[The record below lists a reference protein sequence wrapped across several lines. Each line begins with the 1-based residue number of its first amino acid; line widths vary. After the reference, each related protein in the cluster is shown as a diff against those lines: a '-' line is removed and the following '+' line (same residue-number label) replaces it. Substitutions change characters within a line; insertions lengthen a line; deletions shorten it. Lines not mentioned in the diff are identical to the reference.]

1 MHSLL
6 ERIKAGTLWDFHGGI
21 HPADNKLQSSQSPV
35 VDAGLPPR
43 LIIPL
48 RQHAGP
54 AGDLLVQV
62 GDKVKK
68 GQPLTRYAKGRV
80 VPVHAS
86 TSGTI
91 TEIGNHTV
99 AHPSG
104 LGDLCVILTPDGE
117 DEWGE
122 RNGKADYWNLER
134 GELLERIQQAGVA
147 GLGGAVFPTHSKLDG
162 RGQLTEILIVNG
174 LECEPYITTDDRLM
188 QQYADE
194 IMDGIRVLKHLLKP
208 KLTLIGVEDNKPEAI
223 EQLTRHATD
232 EDVLV
237 KTVPTKYP
245 SGGAKQTIEL
255 LTGRQVPKGGRAVDI
270 GIMVLNVATVFAIK
284 RAIIDGEPLIERIV
298 TLTGD
303 SFKKPG
309 NAWVRLGTPVRWLLQ
324 RFELQPEAEQRV
336 IMGGPMMGFTLPH
349 AMVPVVKATNCL
361 LAPTQAELPAPGP
374 EQPCIRCSACADAC
388 PATLL
393 PQELYWYS
401 RAKEYDKAE
410 KLNLMDCIECG
421 ACAWV
426 CPSEIPLV
434 QYYKIAKDDIR
445 EARAEAEKAERAKQ
459 RFEAKQ
465 ARFEREKAAREA
477 RHAEAAAQRRQTMTA
492 AGGEDP
498 VAAAL
503 ARIKAKQ
510 DAPITAIAA
519 TAEGLPDNSAVIAAR
534 EARKRE
540 AEARRAA
547 KQAESANS
555 DTAAAAPQSA
565 EAIDPASDPKKA
577 AIAAALA
584 RAKAK
589 KAAQA
594 GDSAEPVAAETAAA
608 PAVVDADQQKAEVD
622 PKKAAIAAAIA
633 RAKAKKAEASGEPV
647 SAANGTAAEVNTQN
661 DAPVDPKKAAI
672 AAAIARAKAKKLAQQ
687 SDSAEGDLTA
697 NADTS
702 ETAATQSDAPSA
714 ASEAIDP
721 KKAAIA
727 AAIARA
733 KAKKLAQQGESAG
746 AEDAQSEPAASAQTC
761 DVALAKSE
769 VTTSHS
775 DTAASEAVDP
785 KKAAIAAAIARAKA
799 KKLAQQGESAGAEGA
814 QSEPAARVETRDV
827 AVAKSEV
834 TTSQSDTAASEAV
847 DPKKAAI
854 AAAIARAKAKK
865 LAQQSAN
872 TSAEVENAD
881 AEVESAAT
889 QVDRAGTE
897 GERAPAEPMQSD
909 AASSEQPLAV
919 TAAPEASAP
928 AADAPVDPKKAAIAA
943 AVARAKAKKL
953 AAEAARAAETAAE
966 DAPSADRTIT
976 R

>member
-1 MHSLL
+1 MQSLL

-21 HPADNKLQSSQSPV
+21 HPPENKDQSSLTPV
-35 VDAGLPPR
+35 VDAGLPPQ
-43 LIIPL
+43 LIIPV

-54 AGDLLVQV
+54 AGDLLVRV

-68 GQPLTRYAKGRV
+68 GQPLTRHDKGRF

-91 TEIGNHTV
+91 TAIGHHTV

-104 LGDLCVILTPDGE
+104 LDDLCITLTPDGE
-117 DEWGE
+117 DAWGE
-122 RNGKADYWNLER
+122 RQGRSDYWNLER
-134 GELLERIQQAGVA
+134 GELLERIQQAGIA

-188 QQYADE
+188 QEYADE

-208 KLTLIGVEDNKPEAI
+208 KLTLIGVEDNKPAAI
-223 EQLTRHATD
+223 GELTRHATD

-255 LTGRQVPKGGRAVDI
+255 LTGRQVPKGGRAVDM

-284 RAIIDGEPLIERIV
+284 RAIIDGEPLISRIV

-303 SFKKPG
+303 AFKKPG
-309 NAWVRLGTPVRWLLQ
+309 NAWVLLGTPVRWLLQ
-324 RFELQPEAEQRV
+324 RFELQPEADQRV

-361 LAPTQAELPAPGP
+361 LSPTRAELPPPGP
-374 EQPCIRCSACADAC
+374 EQACIRCSACADAC
-388 PATLL
+388 PANLL

-410 KLNLMDCIECG
+410 GLNLFDCIECG

-477 RHAEAAAQRRQTMTA
+477 RHAEAAAQRRQAMTA

-510 DAPITAIAA
+510 DAAPVGASELA
-519 TAEGLPDNSAVIAAR
+519 PDNSAMIAAR
-534 EARKRE
+534 EARKQE
-540 AEARRAA
+540 AIARRAA
-547 KQAESANS
+547 K
-555 DTAAAAPQSA
+555 AAAGEPGSVQADAPAADGQDA
-565 EAIDPASDPKKA
+565 KKA

-589 KAAQA
+589 KAAQEPGEA
-594 GDSAEPVAAETAAA
+594 AAVDSPAAA
-608 PAVVDADQQKAEVD
+608 PQPDSAADAD

-633 RAKAKKAEASGEPV
+633 RAKAKKAAQAQGDAAVTEGEEAAV
-647 SAANGTAAEVNTQN
+647 AAPAAAPQPDSVT
-661 DAPVDPKKAAI
+661 DADPKKAAI
-672 AAAIARAKAKKLAQQ
+672 AAAIARAKAKKAAQ
-687 SDSAEGDLTA
+687 A
-697 NADTS
+697 
-702 ETAATQSDAPSA
+702 
-714 ASEAIDP
+714 
-721 KKAAIA
+721 
-727 AAIARA
+727 
-733 KAKKLAQQGESAG
+733 QGEEAVAKP
-746 AEDAQSEPAASAQTC
+746 AEAQDEEAT
-761 DVALAKSE
+761 AKLE
-769 VTTSHS
+769 VTT
-775 DTAASEAVDP
+775 
-785 KKAAIAAAIARAKA
+785 
-799 KKLAQQGESAGAEGA
+799 
-814 QSEPAARVETRDV
+814 V
-827 AVAKSEV
+827 A
-834 TTSQSDTAASEAV
+834 
-847 DPKKAAI
+847 
-854 AAAIARAKAKK
+854 
-865 LAQQSAN
+865 
-872 TSAEVENAD
+872 
-881 AEVESAAT
+881 
-889 QVDRAGTE
+889 
-897 GERAPAEPMQSD
+897 
-909 AASSEQPLAV
+909 
-919 TAAPEASAP
+919 AP
-928 AADAPVDPKKAAIAA
+928 AADASQPAADADPKKAAIAA
-943 AVARAKAKKL
+943 AVARAKARKL
-953 AAEAARAAETAAE
+953 AAEAAAQAS
-966 DAPSADRTIT
+966 PSPSTDKSH
-976 R
+976 

>member
-255 LTGRQVPKGGRAVDI
+255 LTGRQVPKGGRAVNI

-303 SFKKPG
+303 SFKQPG

-547 KQAESANS
+547 KLAESANS
-555 DTAAAAPQSA
+555 ETAAAPQST
-565 EAIDPASDPKKA
+565 EAVDTASDPKKA

-594 GDSAEPVAAETAAA
+594 GDSAEPVTAETVAA
-608 PAVVDADQQKAEVD
+608 PAVDADQQKAEVD

-647 SAANGTAAEVNTQN
+647 SAANSATTDADTQS
-661 DAPVDPKKAAI
+661 DAPSAASEAVDPKKAAI
-672 AAAIARAKAKKLAQQ
+672 AAAIARAKAKKAAQQ
-687 SDSAEGDLTA
+687 GDSAEGDLTA
-697 NADTS
+697 NAGAS
-702 ETAATQSDAPSA
+702 ETAATQSDAPS
-714 ASEAIDP
+714 
-721 KKAAIA
+721 
-727 AAIARA
+727 
-733 KAKKLAQQGESAG
+733 
-746 AEDAQSEPAASAQTC
+746 
-761 DVALAKSE
+761 
-769 VTTSHS
+769 
-775 DTAASEAVDP
+775 AASEAVDP

-814 QSEPAARVETRDV
+814 QSEPTASAQTRDV

-865 LAQQSAN
+865 LAQQSAS
-872 TSAEVENAD
+872 TSAEVE
-881 AEVESAAT
+881 S
-889 QVDRAGTE
+889 AGTE
-897 GERAPAEPMQSD
+897 SERAPAEPMQSD

-919 TAAPEASAP
+919 TAVPEANAP

-953 AAEAARAAETAAE
+953 AAEAARAAGTAAE
-966 DAPSADRTIT
+966 DAPSADRTTT

>member
-1 MHSLL
+1 MQSLL
-6 ERIKAGTLWDFHGGI
+6 ERIKAGNIWDFHGGI

-35 VDAGLPPR
+35 EQAGLPPR
-43 LIIPL
+43 LIIPV
-48 RQHAGP
+48 RQHAGA

-68 GQPLTRYAKGRV
+68 GQPLTRYARGRV

-91 TEIGNHTV
+91 TEIANHTV

-104 LGDLCVILTPDGE
+104 LDDLCVILTPDGE

-122 RNGKADYWNLER
+122 RNGKPDYWNLER
-134 GELLERIQQAGVA
+134 GELLERIQQAGIA

-223 EQLTRHATD
+223 TELTRHATD

-324 RFELQPEAEQRV
+324 RFELQPEADQRV

-374 EQPCIRCSACADAC
+374 EQACIRCSACADAC
-388 PATLL
+388 PASLL

-401 RAKEYDKAE
+401 KAKEYDKAE

-477 RHAEAAAQRRQTMTA
+477 RHAEAAAQRRQAMTA

-519 TAEGLPDNSAVIAAR
+519 TAEGVPDNSAVIAAR

-547 KQAESANS
+547 KLAESANS
-555 DTAAAAPQSA
+555 ETAAAPQSA
-565 EAIDPASDPKKA
+565 EAVDPSSDPKKA

-594 GDSAEPVAAETAAA
+594 GDAPATDSAAESQPSAEA
-608 PAVVDADQQKAEVD
+608 D

-647 SAANGTAAEVNTQN
+647 S
-661 DAPVDPKKAAI
+661 
-672 AAAIARAKAKKLAQQ
+672 
-687 SDSAEGDLTA
+687 TA
-697 NADTS
+697 NS
-702 ETAATQSDAPSA
+702 ATTDAGTQGDAPS
-714 ASEAIDP
+714 
-721 KKAAIA
+721 
-727 AAIARA
+727 
-733 KAKKLAQQGESAG
+733 
-746 AEDAQSEPAASAQTC
+746 
-761 DVALAKSE
+761 
-769 VTTSHS
+769 
-775 DTAASEAVDP
+775 AASEAVDP

-799 KKLAQQGESAGAEGA
+799 KKAAQQGDSAEGDVTA
-814 QSEPAARVETRDV
+814 TEGTSETAAT
-827 AVAKSEV
+827 
-834 TTSQSDTAASEAV
+834 QSDAPSAASEAV

-865 LAQQSAN
+865 AAQQGD
-872 TSAEVENAD
+872 SAEGSLTATEGTS
-881 AEVESAAT
+881 ETAAT
-889 QVDRAGTE
+889 QSDAPSAASEVVDPKKAAIAAAIARAKAKKAAQQAAEQGEPMPAAE
-897 GERAPAEPMQSD
+897 GVNGEQALAEPV
-909 AASSEQPLAV
+909 SEAV
-919 TAAPEASAP
+919 AEPAVAEAS
-928 AADAPVDPKKAAIAA
+928 VDPKKAAIAA

-953 AAEAARAAETAAE
+953 AAEAARASGATPDEGSSSDAE
-966 DAPSADRTIT
+966 PR
-976 R
+976 

>member
-547 KQAESANS
+547 KLAESANS
-555 DTAAAAPQSA
+555 ETAAAPQST
-565 EAIDPASDPKKA
+565 EAVDPASDPKKA

-594 GDSAEPVAAETAAA
+594 GDSAEPVTAEAVAA
-608 PAVVDADQQKAEVD
+608 PAVDADQQKAEVD

-633 RAKAKKAEASGEPV
+633 RAKAKKAEANGEPV
-647 SAANGTAAEVNTQN
+647 SAANSATTDADTQS

-687 SDSAEGDLTA
+687 GDSAEGDLTA
-697 NADTS
+697 TAGTS
-702 ETAATQSDAPSA
+702 ESAATQSDAPSA
-714 ASEAIDP
+714 ASEAVDP

-746 AEDAQSEPAASAQTC
+746 AEDAQSEPAASAQTR
-761 DVALAKSE
+761 DVAVAKSE

-834 TTSQSDTAASEAV
+834 TTSHSDTAASEAV

-865 LAQQSAN
+865 LALQSAS
-872 TSAEVENAD
+872 TS

-889 QVDRAGTE
+889 QVDRAGAE
-897 GERAPAEPMQSD
+897 GERAPAEPMQTD

-919 TAAPEASAP
+919 TAVPEANAP

-966 DAPSADRTIT
+966 DAPSADRTTT

>member
-1 MHSLL
+1 MQSLL
-6 ERIKAGTLWDFHGGI
+6 ERIKAGNIWDFHGGI

-35 VDAGLPPR
+35 EQAGLPPR
-43 LIIPL
+43 LIIPV
-48 RQHAGP
+48 RQHAGA

-68 GQPLTRYAKGRV
+68 GQPLTRYARGRV

-91 TEIGNHTV
+91 TEIANHTV

-104 LGDLCVILTPDGE
+104 LDDLCVILTPDGE

-122 RNGKADYWNLER
+122 RNGKPDYWNLER
-134 GELLERIQQAGVA
+134 GELLERIQQAGIA

-223 EQLTRHATD
+223 TELTRHATD

-324 RFELQPEAEQRV
+324 RFELQPEADQRV

-374 EQPCIRCSACADAC
+374 EQACIRCSACADAC
-388 PATLL
+388 PASLL

-401 RAKEYDKAE
+401 KAKEYDKAE

-477 RHAEAAAQRRQTMTA
+477 RHAEAAAQRRQAMTA

-519 TAEGLPDNSAVIAAR
+519 TAEGVPDNSAVIAAR

-547 KQAESANS
+547 KLAESANS
-555 DTAAAAPQSA
+555 ETAVAPQSA
-565 EAIDPASDPKKA
+565 EAVDPSSDPKKA

-594 GDSAEPVAAETAAA
+594 GDAPATDSAAESQPAA
-608 PAVVDADQQKAEVD
+608 DADPKKAESD

-647 SAANGTAAEVNTQN
+647 STANS
-661 DAPVDPKKAAI
+661 
-672 AAAIARAKAKKLAQQ
+672 AAA
-687 SDSAEGDLTA
+687 
-697 NADTS
+697 DTG
-702 ETAATQSDAPSA
+702 TQGDAPS
-714 ASEAIDP
+714 
-721 KKAAIA
+721 
-727 AAIARA
+727 
-733 KAKKLAQQGESAG
+733 
-746 AEDAQSEPAASAQTC
+746 
-761 DVALAKSE
+761 
-769 VTTSHS
+769 
-775 DTAASEAVDP
+775 AASEAVDP

-799 KKLAQQGESAGAEGA
+799 KKAAQQGDSADGVLTATAGTSETAATQSDAPSAANEAVDPKKAAIAAAIARAKAKKAAQQGDSAEGDLTA
-814 QSEPAARVETRDV
+814 TAGTHETAAT
-827 AVAKSEV
+827 
-834 TTSQSDTAASEAV
+834 QSDTLSAASEAV

-865 LAQQSAN
+865 AAQQA
-872 TSAEVENAD
+872 AEGA
-881 AEVESAAT
+881 
-889 QVDRAGTE
+889 R
-897 GERAPAEPMQSD
+897 GEQALAEPV
-909 AASSEQPLAV
+909 SEAV
-919 TAAPEASAP
+919 AEPAVAEAS
-928 AADAPVDPKKAAIAA
+928 VDPKKAAIAA

-953 AAEAARAAETAAE
+953 AAEAARASGATPDEGSSSDAE
-966 DAPSADRTIT
+966 PR
-976 R
+976 

>member
-188 QQYADE
+188 QQYSGE

-510 DAPITAIAA
+510 DAPITAITA

-547 KQAESANS
+547 KLAESANS
-555 DTAAAAPQSA
+555 DTAAAAPRSA
-565 EAIDPASDPKKA
+565 EAVDPASDPKKA

-584 RAKAK
+584 RAKTK

-608 PAVVDADQQKAEVD
+608 PAVDADQQKAEVD

-647 SAANGTAAEVNTQN
+647 SAANSAVADADSQG
-661 DAPVDPKKAAI
+661 DAPSAASEAVDPKKAAI
-672 AAAIARAKAKKLAQQ
+672 AAAIARAKAKKAAQQ
-687 SDSAEGDLTA
+687 GDSAEGDLTA
-697 NADTS
+697 NAGAS
-702 ETAATQSDAPSA
+702 ESAATQSDAPSA
-714 ASEAIDP
+714 ASEAVDP

-746 AEDAQSEPAASAQTC
+746 AEDAQSEPAASAQT
-761 DVALAKSE
+761 
-769 VTTSHS
+769 
-775 DTAASEAVDP
+775 
-785 KKAAIAAAIARAKA
+785 
-799 KKLAQQGESAGAEGA
+799 
-814 QSEPAARVETRDV
+814 RDMT
-827 AVAKSEV
+827 VAKSEV
-834 TTSQSDTAASEAV
+834 TTSQSDTAASEAI

-865 LAQQSAN
+865 LAQQSAS
-872 TSAEVENAD
+872 TSAEVENAG
-881 AEVESAAT
+881 AGVESAGT
-889 QVDRAGTE
+889 QLESAGTE
-897 GERAPAEPMQSD
+897 GERAPAEPMQHD

-919 TAAPEASAP
+919 TATPEASAP

-966 DAPSADRTIT
+966 DAPSADRTTT

>member
-68 GQPLTRYAKGRV
+68 GQPLTRYAKGRI

-303 SFKKPG
+303 SFKQPG

-510 DAPITAIAA
+510 DAPITTIAA

-547 KQAESANS
+547 KLAESANS
-555 DTAAAAPQSA
+555 DTTAAAQPA
-565 EAIDPASDPKKA
+565 EAVDPASDPKKA

-594 GDSAEPVAAETAAA
+594 GDSAEPVTAEAVAA
-608 PAVVDADQQKAEVD
+608 PAVDADQQKAEVD

-647 SAANGTAAEVNTQN
+647 SAANSATT
-661 DAPVDPKKAAI
+661 DAD
-672 AAAIARAKAKKLAQQ
+672 
-687 SDSAEGDLTA
+687 
-697 NADTS
+697 
-702 ETAATQSDAPSA
+702 TQSDAPA
-714 ASEAIDP
+714 DP

-733 KAKKLAQQGESAG
+733 KAKKLAQQGDSAEG
-746 AEDAQSEPAASAQTC
+746 NLTATAGTSETAATQNDAPS
-761 DVALAKSE
+761 
-769 VTTSHS
+769 
-775 DTAASEAVDP
+775 AASEAVDP

-814 QSEPAARVETRDV
+814 QSEPTASAQTRDV
-827 AVAKSEV
+827 ALAKGEV

-865 LAQQSAN
+865 LAQQSAS
-872 TSAEVENAD
+872 TSAEVESASTQ
-881 AEVESAAT
+881 VES
-889 QVDRAGTE
+889 AGTE
-897 GERAPAEPMQSD
+897 GERAPAEPMQTD

-953 AAEAARAAETAAE
+953 AAEAARAAESAAE
-966 DAPSADRTIT
+966 DAPSADRTTT

>member
-284 RAIIDGEPLIERIV
+284 RAIIDGEPLIERSV

-374 EQPCIRCSACADAC
+374 EQACIRCSACADAC

-547 KQAESANS
+547 KLAESANS
-555 DTAAAAPQSA
+555 DTAAAAPQST
-565 EAIDPASDPKKA
+565 EAVDPASDPKKA

-594 GDSAEPVAAETAAA
+594 GDSAEPVAAEAVVA
-608 PAVVDADQQKAEVD
+608 PAVDADQQKAEVD

-633 RAKAKKAEASGEPV
+633 RAKAKKAEANGEPV
-647 SAANGTAAEVNTQN
+647 SVANSAATEPDIQS
-661 DAPVDPKKAAI
+661 DAPADPKKAAI
-672 AAAIARAKAKKLAQQ
+672 AAAIARAKAKKLALQG
-687 SDSAEGDLTA
+687 DSAEGDLTA
-697 NADTS
+697 NAGTS
-702 ETAATQSDAPSA
+702 ESAATQSDAPS
-714 ASEAIDP
+714 
-721 KKAAIA
+721 
-727 AAIARA
+727 
-733 KAKKLAQQGESAG
+733 
-746 AEDAQSEPAASAQTC
+746 
-761 DVALAKSE
+761 
-769 VTTSHS
+769 
-775 DTAASEAVDP
+775 
-785 KKAAIAAAIARAKA
+785 
-799 KKLAQQGESAGAEGA
+799 
-814 QSEPAARVETRDV
+814 
-827 AVAKSEV
+827 
-834 TTSQSDTAASEAV
+834 AASEAV

-897 GERAPAEPMQSD
+897 GERAPAEPMQRD

-919 TAAPEASAP
+919 TVAPEASAP

-966 DAPSADRTIT
+966 DAPSADRTTT

>member
-68 GQPLTRYAKGRV
+68 GQPLTRYTKGRV

-223 EQLTRHATD
+223 GQLTRHATD

-547 KQAESANS
+547 KLAESANS

-565 EAIDPASDPKKA
+565 EAVDPASDPKKA

-594 GDSAEPVAAETAAA
+594 GDSAEPVTAEAVAA
-608 PAVVDADQQKAEVD
+608 PAVVNADQQKAEVD

-633 RAKAKKAEASGEPV
+633 RAKAKKAEANGEPV

-672 AAAIARAKAKKLAQQ
+672 AAAIARAKAKKAAQQ
-687 SDSAEGDLTA
+687 GNSAEGDLTA
-697 NADTS
+697 SAGTS

-714 ASEAIDP
+714 ASE
-721 KKAAIA
+721 
-727 AAIARA
+727 
-733 KAKKLAQQGESAG
+733 
-746 AEDAQSEPAASAQTC
+746 
-761 DVALAKSE
+761 V
-769 VTTSHS
+769 
-775 DTAASEAVDP
+775 VDP

-799 KKLAQQGESAGAEGA
+799 KKLAQQGASTSAEVENAGAEGA
-814 QSEPAARVETRDV
+814 QSEPAASAQTRDMT
-827 AVAKSEV
+827 VAKSEV

-865 LAQQSAN
+865 LAQQSAS
-872 TSAEVENAD
+872 TSAEVENAG
-881 AEVESAAT
+881 AGVESAGT

-897 GERAPAEPMQSD
+897 GERAPAEPMQTD

-919 TAAPEASAP
+919 TAVPEANAP

-966 DAPSADRTIT
+966 DAPSADRTTT

>member
-1 MHSLL
+1 MQSLL
-6 ERIKAGTLWDFHGGI
+6 ERIKAGNIWDFHGGI

-35 VDAGLPPR
+35 EQAGLPPR
-43 LIIPL
+43 LIIPV
-48 RQHAGP
+48 RQHAGA

-68 GQPLTRYAKGRV
+68 GQPLTRYARGRV

-91 TEIGNHTV
+91 TEIANHTV

-104 LGDLCVILTPDGE
+104 LDDLCVILTPDGE

-122 RNGKADYWNLER
+122 LDGKPDYWNLER
-134 GELLERIQQAGVA
+134 GELLERIQQAGIA

-223 EQLTRHATD
+223 TELTRHATD

-324 RFELQPEAEQRV
+324 RFELQPEADQRV

-374 EQPCIRCSACADAC
+374 EQACIRCSACADAC
-388 PATLL
+388 PASLL

-401 RAKEYDKAE
+401 KAKEYDKAE

-477 RHAEAAAQRRQTMTA
+477 RHAEAAAQRRQAMTA

-519 TAEGLPDNSAVIAAR
+519 TGEGVPDNSAVIAAR

-547 KQAESANS
+547 KLAESANS
-555 DTAAAAPQSA
+555 ETAAAPQSA
-565 EAIDPASDPKKA
+565 EAVDPASDPKKA

-594 GDSAEPVAAETAAA
+594 GDAPATDSAAESQPAA
-608 PAVVDADQQKAEVD
+608 DAD

-633 RAKAKKAEASGEPV
+633 RAKAKKAEANGEPV
-647 SAANGTAAEVNTQN
+647 SADHSAVVDAGTQGDTPTDPKKAAIAAAIARAKAKKAAQQGDSAEGDLTATEGTSDTAATQSDVPSAASEV
-661 DAPVDPKKAAI
+661 VDPKKAAI
-672 AAAIARAKAKKLAQQ
+672 AAAIARAKAKKAAQQ
-687 SDSAEGDLTA
+687 AAEQGEPMQATEGSQGAPMQAAEG
-697 NADTS
+697 S
-702 ETAATQSDAPSA
+702 H
-714 ASEAIDP
+714 
-721 KKAAIA
+721 
-727 AAIARA
+727 
-733 KAKKLAQQGESAG
+733 GE
-746 AEDAQSEPAASAQTC
+746 Q
-761 DVALAKSE
+761 ALAE
-769 VTTSHS
+769 PV
-775 DTAASEAVDP
+775 SEAV
-785 KKAAIAAAIARAKA
+785 A
-799 KKLAQQGESAGAEGA
+799 
-814 QSEPAARVETRDV
+814 
-827 AVAKSEV
+827 
-834 TTSQSDTAASEAV
+834 
-847 DPKKAAI
+847 
-854 AAAIARAKAKK
+854 
-865 LAQQSAN
+865 
-872 TSAEVENAD
+872 
-881 AEVESAAT
+881 
-889 QVDRAGTE
+889 
-897 GERAPAEPMQSD
+897 
-909 AASSEQPLAV
+909 
-919 TAAPEASAP
+919 EAS
-928 AADAPVDPKKAAIAA
+928 VDPKKAAIAA

-953 AAEAARAAETAAE
+953 AAEAARASGATPDEGSSSDAE
-966 DAPSADRTIT
+966 PR
-976 R
+976 

>member
-48 RQHAGP
+48 RQHAGA

-68 GQPLTRYAKGRV
+68 GQPLTRYAKGRI

-510 DAPITAIAA
+510 DAPITAITA

-547 KQAESANS
+547 KLAEGANS
-555 DTAAAAPQSA
+555 DTAAAAAQPA
-565 EAIDPASDPKKA
+565 EAVDPANDPKKA

-594 GDSAEPVAAETAAA
+594 GDSAEPAAAEAVAA
-608 PAVVDADQQKAEVD
+608 PAVDADQQKAEVD

-633 RAKAKKAEASGEPV
+633 RAKAKKLAQQGDSAEGYLTANNGTSE
-647 SAANGTAAEVNTQN
+647 SAATQS
-661 DAPVDPKKAAI
+661 DAPSAASEAVDPKKAAI

-687 SDSAEGDLTA
+687 GDSAEGDLTA
-697 NADTS
+697 TAGTS

-714 ASEAIDP
+714 ASEAVDP

-746 AEDAQSEPAASAQTC
+746 VDDAKSEPAASAQTR

-769 VTTSHS
+769 VTTRHS

-799 KKLAQQGESAGAEGA
+799 KKLAQQGASTSAE
-814 QSEPAARVETRDV
+814 V
-827 AVAKSEV
+827 AS
-834 TTSQSDTAASEAV
+834 
-847 DPKKAAI
+847 
-854 AAAIARAKAKK
+854 
-865 LAQQSAN
+865 
-872 TSAEVENAD
+872 TSAEVE
-881 AEVESAAT
+881 SAGT
-889 QVDRAGTE
+889 QVDRAGAE
-897 GERAPAEPMQSD
+897 GERVSAEPMQTD
-909 AASSEQPLAV
+909 AASREQPLAV
-919 TAAPEASAP
+919 AEAPEASAP

-953 AAEAARAAETAAE
+953 AAEAARAAESAAE
-966 DAPSADRTIT
+966 DAPSADRTTT

>member
-1 MHSLL
+1 MQSLL
-6 ERIKAGTLWDFHGGI
+6 ERIKAGNIWDFHGGI

-35 VDAGLPPR
+35 EQAGLPPR
-43 LIIPL
+43 LIIPV
-48 RQHAGP
+48 RQHAGA

-68 GQPLTRYAKGRV
+68 GQPLTRYARGRV

-91 TEIGNHTV
+91 TEIANHTV

-104 LGDLCVILTPDGE
+104 LDDLCIILTPDGE

-122 RNGKADYWNLER
+122 LDGKPDYWNLER
-134 GELLERIQQAGVA
+134 GELLERIQQAGIA

-223 EQLTRHATD
+223 TELTRHATD

-324 RFELQPEAEQRV
+324 RFELQPEADQRV

-374 EQPCIRCSACADAC
+374 EQACIRCSACADAC
-388 PATLL
+388 PASLL

-401 RAKEYDKAE
+401 KAKEYDKAE

-477 RHAEAAAQRRQTMTA
+477 RHAEAAAQRRQAMTA

-519 TAEGLPDNSAVIAAR
+519 TAEGVPDNSAVIAAR

-547 KQAESANS
+547 KLAESANS
-555 DTAAAAPQSA
+555 ETAAAPQSA
-565 EAIDPASDPKKA
+565 EAVDPSSDLKKA

-594 GDSAEPVAAETAAA
+594 GDAPATDSAAESQPSAEA
-608 PAVVDADQQKAEVD
+608 D

-647 SAANGTAAEVNTQN
+647 S
-661 DAPVDPKKAAI
+661 
-672 AAAIARAKAKKLAQQ
+672 
-687 SDSAEGDLTA
+687 TA
-697 NADTS
+697 NS
-702 ETAATQSDAPSA
+702 ATTDAGTQGDAPS
-714 ASEAIDP
+714 
-721 KKAAIA
+721 
-727 AAIARA
+727 
-733 KAKKLAQQGESAG
+733 
-746 AEDAQSEPAASAQTC
+746 
-761 DVALAKSE
+761 
-769 VTTSHS
+769 
-775 DTAASEAVDP
+775 AASEAVDP

-799 KKLAQQGESAGAEGA
+799 KKAAQQGDSAEGSLTA
-814 QSEPAARVETRDV
+814 TAGTSETAAT
-827 AVAKSEV
+827 
-834 TTSQSDTAASEAV
+834 QSDAPSAASEAVDPKKAAIATAIARAKAKKTAQQGDSAEGSLTATAGTSETAATQSDAPSAASEAV

-865 LAQQSAN
+865 AAQQA
-872 TSAEVENAD
+872 AEQGEPMPA
-881 AEVESAAT
+881 AEGVN
-889 QVDRAGTE
+889 
-897 GERAPAEPMQSD
+897 GEQALAEPV
-909 AASSEQPLAV
+909 SEAV
-919 TAAPEASAP
+919 AEPAVAEAS
-928 AADAPVDPKKAAIAA
+928 VDPKKAAIAA

-953 AAEAARAAETAAE
+953 AADAARASGATPDEGSSSDAE
-966 DAPSADRTIT
+966 PR
-976 R
+976 

>member
-1 MHSLL
+1 MQSLL

-21 HPADNKLQSSQSPV
+21 HPPENKEQSSLTPV
-35 VDAGLPPR
+35 VDAGLPPQ
-43 LIIPL
+43 LIIPV

-54 AGDLLVQV
+54 AGDLLVRV
-62 GDKVKK
+62 GDRVKK
-68 GQPLTRYAKGRV
+68 GQPLTRHDKGRI

-91 TEIGNHTV
+91 TAIGHHTV

-104 LGDLCVILTPDGE
+104 LDDLCITLTPDGE
-117 DEWGE
+117 DAWGE
-122 RNGKADYWNLER
+122 HKGQADYWNLER
-134 GELLERIQQAGVA
+134 GELLERIQQAGIA

-188 QQYADE
+188 QECADE

-208 KLTLIGVEDNKPEAI
+208 KLTLIGVEDNKPAAI
-223 EQLTRHATD
+223 GELTRHATD

-255 LTGRQVPKGGRAVDI
+255 LTGRQVPKGGRAVDM

-284 RAIIDGEPLIERIV
+284 RAIIDGEPLISRIV

-303 SFKKPG
+303 AFKKPG
-309 NAWVRLGTPVRWLLQ
+309 NAWVLLGTPVRWLLQ
-324 RFELQPEAEQRV
+324 RFELQPEADQRV

-361 LAPTQAELPAPGP
+361 LSPTRAELPPPGP
-374 EQPCIRCSACADAC
+374 EQACIRCSACADAC
-388 PATLL
+388 PANLL

-410 KLNLMDCIECG
+410 GLNLFDCIECG

-477 RHAEAAAQRRQTMTA
+477 RHAEAAAQRRQAMTA

-503 ARIKAKQ
+503 ARLKAKQ
-510 DAPITAIAA
+510 EAPVTAVAA
-519 TAEGLPDNSAVIAAR
+519 TAEGVPDNSAVIAAR

-547 KQAESANS
+547 KAL
-555 DTAAAAPQSA
+555 DTTAAMPSEAAA
-565 EAIDPASDPKKA
+565 TETDPKKA

-589 KAAQA
+589 KAAQS
-594 GDSAEPVAAETAAA
+594 GDAEAAQATPADATASTSAAA
-608 PAVVDADQQKAEVD
+608 QSD

-633 RAKAKKAEASGEPV
+633 RAKAKKAQAGSEADATEPGADS
-647 SAANGTAAEVNTQN
+647 SAATAEPTGAG
-661 DAPVDPKKAAI
+661 DDPKKAAI
-672 AAAIARAKAKKLAQQ
+672 AAAIARAKAKKAAAQAQ
-687 SDSAEGDLTA
+687 GDTAVSEGEEAVAVAPAVVSQPDAAEA
-697 NADTS
+697 
-702 ETAATQSDAPSA
+702 
-714 ASEAIDP
+714 DP

-733 KAKKLAQQGESAG
+733 KAKKAAAQAQGDTAV
-746 AEDAQSEPAASAQTC
+746 SEGEEAVAAAPAAVSQP
-761 DVALAKSE
+761 D
-769 VTTSHS
+769 
-775 DTAASEAVDP
+775 AAEADP

-799 KKLAQQGESAGAEGA
+799 KKAAAQAQGDTAISKGEE
-814 QSEPAARVETRDV
+814 
-827 AVAKSEV
+827 AVA
-834 TTSQSDTAASEAV
+834 A
-847 DPKKAAI
+847 
-854 AAAIARAKAKK
+854 
-865 LAQQSAN
+865 
-872 TSAEVENAD
+872 
-881 AEVESAAT
+881 
-889 QVDRAGTE
+889 
-897 GERAPAEPMQSD
+897 
-909 AASSEQPLAV
+909 
-919 TAAPEASAP
+919 AP
-928 AADAPVDPKKAAIAA
+928 AASPQPDAANADPKKAAIAA
-943 AVARAKAKKL
+943 AVARAKAKKAAAQAQGDTAVSEGEAAVAAAPATAPQPDAADADPKKAAIAAAVARAKARKL
-953 AAEAARAAETAAE
+953 AAEAAAQAS
-966 DAPSADRTIT
+966 PSPSTDKSH
-976 R
+976 

>member
-1 MHSLL
+1 MQHLL
-6 ERIKAGTLWDFHGGI
+6 ERIKAGNLWDFHGGI
-21 HPADNKLQSSQSPV
+21 HPPENKHQSSLTPV
-35 VDAGLPPR
+35 VDAGLPPQ
-43 LIIPL
+43 LIIPV

-68 GQPLTRYAKGRV
+68 GQPLTRYDKGRI

-91 TEIGNHTV
+91 SAIEPHTV

-104 LGDLCVILTPDGE
+104 LEDLCVLLTPDGE
-117 DEWGE
+117 DAWCE
-122 RNGKADYWNLER
+122 RDGRPDYWNLER

-188 QQYADE
+188 QEYADE

-208 KLTLIGVEDNKPEAI
+208 KLTLVGVEDNKPAAI
-223 EQLTRHATD
+223 EALTRYATD

-237 KTVPTKYP
+237 KSVPTKYP

-255 LTGRQVPKGGRAVDI
+255 LTGRQVPKGGRAVDM

-303 SFKKPG
+303 AFKQPG

-324 RFELQPEAEQRV
+324 RFELQPEADQRV

-361 LAPTQAELPAPGP
+361 LSPTKAELPVPGP
-374 EQPCIRCSACADAC
+374 EQSCIRCSACSDVC
-388 PATLL
+388 PVKLL

-401 RAKEYDKAE
+401 RAKDYEKTE
-410 KLNLMDCIECG
+410 KLNLFDCIECG

-426 CPSEIPLV
+426 CPSSIPLV
-434 QYYKIAKDDIR
+434 QYYKVAKDDIR
-445 EARAEAEKAERAKQ
+445 EARAEHEKAERAKQ

-477 RHAEAAAQRRQTMTA
+477 RHAEAAAQRRQAMTK

-503 ARIKAKQ
+503 ARLKAKQ
-510 DAPITAIAA
+510 EASSGPTDQ
-519 TAEGLPDNSAVIAAR
+519 PDNAAMAAAR
-534 EARKRE
+534 EARKQE
-540 AEARRAA
+540 ALARRATKA
-547 KQAESANS
+547 GETGEPA
-555 DTAAAAPQSA
+555 DTIRAVTP
-565 EAIDPASDPKKA
+565 EAQDPKKA

-594 GDSAEPVAAETAAA
+594 EGNIAEPAASASSDAGSQ
-608 PAVVDADQQKAEVD
+608 AVTGSAAEVD

-633 RAKAKKAEASGEPV
+633 RAKAKKAAQAEGDLAEPAENV
-647 SAANGTAAEVNTQN
+647 GSNTEPQAVTEPAAEIDPKKAAIAAAIARAKAKKAAQAAV
-661 DAPVDPKKAAI
+661 DAAEPAEKAGSDAGPQAVTASTAEVDPKKAAI
-672 AAAIARAKAKKLAQQ
+672 AAAIARAKAKKAAQAVAEDNN
-687 SDSAEGDLTA
+687 DSEP
-697 NADTS
+697 
-702 ETAATQSDAPSA
+702 AAVNEVVPT
-714 ASEAIDP
+714 ASEPVPAVEAAEIDP

-733 KAKKLAQQGESAG
+733 KAKKQ
-746 AEDAQSEPAASAQTC
+746 
-761 DVALAKSE
+761 
-769 VTTSHS
+769 
-775 DTAASEAVDP
+775 
-785 KKAAIAAAIARAKA
+785 
-799 KKLAQQGESAGAEGA
+799 
-814 QSEPAARVETRDV
+814 
-827 AVAKSEV
+827 
-834 TTSQSDTAASEAV
+834 
-847 DPKKAAI
+847 
-854 AAAIARAKAKK
+854 
-865 LAQQSAN
+865 
-872 TSAEVENAD
+872 
-881 AEVESAAT
+881 
-889 QVDRAGTE
+889 
-897 GERAPAEPMQSD
+897 
-909 AASSEQPLAV
+909 
-919 TAAPEASAP
+919 
-928 AADAPVDPKKAAIAA
+928 
-943 AVARAKAKKL
+943 
-953 AAEAARAAETAAE
+953 AAEAAKLDQRES
-966 DAPSADRTIT
+966 DPLSDKSH
-976 R
+976 

>member
-68 GQPLTRYAKGRV
+68 GQPLTRYAKGRI

-223 EQLTRHATD
+223 EQLTHHATD

-547 KQAESANS
+547 KLAESANS
-555 DTAAAAPQSA
+555 ETAAALQST
-565 EAIDPASDPKKA
+565 EAVDPASDPKKA

-594 GDSAEPVAAETAAA
+594 GESAEPVTAEAVAA
-608 PAVVDADQQKAEVD
+608 PAVDADQQKAEVD

-647 SAANGTAAEVNTQN
+647 SAANSAATEPDTQS

-687 SDSAEGDLTA
+687 GDSAEADLTA
-697 NADTS
+697 TAGTS
-702 ETAATQSDAPSA
+702 ETAATQSDAPS
-714 ASEAIDP
+714 
-721 KKAAIA
+721 
-727 AAIARA
+727 
-733 KAKKLAQQGESAG
+733 
-746 AEDAQSEPAASAQTC
+746 
-761 DVALAKSE
+761 
-769 VTTSHS
+769 
-775 DTAASEAVDP
+775 AASEAVDP

-799 KKLAQQGESAGAEGA
+799 KKLAQQGDSADAEGA
-814 QSEPAARVETRDV
+814 QSEQAASAQTRDV
-827 AVAKSEV
+827 AVAKSKV
-834 TTSQSDTAASEAV
+834 NTSQSDTAESEAV

-865 LAQQSAN
+865 LAQQSAS
-872 TSAEVENAD
+872 TSAEVENAG
-881 AEVESAAT
+881 AGVESAGT
-889 QVDRAGTE
+889 QLESAGAE
-897 GERAPAEPMQSD
+897 GERAPTEPTQSD

-928 AADAPVDPKKAAIAA
+928 VADAPVDPKKAAIAA

-966 DAPSADRTIT
+966 DAPSADRTTT

>member
-194 IMDGIRVLKHLLKP
+194 IMDGIRVLNHLLKP

-223 EQLTRHATD
+223 TELTRHATD

-547 KQAESANS
+547 KLADSANS
-555 DTAAAAPQSA
+555 ETAAAAQPT
-565 EAIDPASDPKKA
+565 EAVDPASDPKKA

-594 GDSAEPVAAETAAA
+594 DDSAEPVTAEAVAA
-608 PAVVDADQQKAEVD
+608 PAVDADQQKAEVD

-633 RAKAKKAEASGEPV
+633 RAKAKKLAQQGDSAEGYLTANNGTSE
-647 SAANGTAAEVNTQN
+647 SAATQS
-661 DAPVDPKKAAI
+661 DAPSAASEAVDPKKAAI

-687 SDSAEGDLTA
+687 GDSAEGDLTA
-697 NADTS
+697 TAGTS

-714 ASEAIDP
+714 ASEAVDP

-746 AEDAQSEPAASAQTC
+746 VEDAKSEPAASAQTR

-769 VTTSHS
+769 VTTRHS

-799 KKLAQQGESAGAEGA
+799 KKLAQQGASTSAE
-814 QSEPAARVETRDV
+814 V
-827 AVAKSEV
+827 AS
-834 TTSQSDTAASEAV
+834 
-847 DPKKAAI
+847 
-854 AAAIARAKAKK
+854 
-865 LAQQSAN
+865 
-872 TSAEVENAD
+872 TSAEVE
-881 AEVESAAT
+881 SAGT
-889 QVDRAGTE
+889 QVDRAGAE
-897 GERAPAEPMQSD
+897 GERVSAEPMQTD
-909 AASSEQPLAV
+909 AASREQPLAV
-919 TAAPEASAP
+919 AEAPEASAP

-966 DAPSADRTIT
+966 DAPSADRTTT

>member
-1 MHSLL
+1 MQSLL

-21 HPADNKLQSSQSPV
+21 HPPENKDQSSLTPV
-35 VDAGLPPR
+35 VDAGLPPQ
-43 LIIPL
+43 LIIPV

-54 AGDLLVQV
+54 AGDLLVRV

-68 GQPLTRYAKGRV
+68 GQPLTRHDKGRF

-91 TEIGNHTV
+91 TAIGHHTV

-104 LGDLCVILTPDGE
+104 LDDLCITLTPDGE
-117 DEWGE
+117 DAWGE
-122 RNGKADYWNLER
+122 RQGRSDYWNLER
-134 GELLERIQQAGVA
+134 GELLERIQQAGIA

-188 QQYADE
+188 QEYADE

-208 KLTLIGVEDNKPEAI
+208 KLTLIGVEDNKPAAI
-223 EQLTRHATD
+223 GELTRHATD

-255 LTGRQVPKGGRAVDI
+255 LTGRQVPKGGRAVDM

-284 RAIIDGEPLIERIV
+284 RAIIDGEPLISRIV

-303 SFKKPG
+303 AFKKPG
-309 NAWVRLGTPVRWLLQ
+309 NAWVLLGTPVRWLLQ
-324 RFELQPEAEQRV
+324 RFELQPEADQRV

-361 LAPTQAELPAPGP
+361 LSPTRAELPPPGP
-374 EQPCIRCSACADAC
+374 EQACIRCSACADAC
-388 PATLL
+388 PANLL

-410 KLNLMDCIECG
+410 GLNLFDCIECG

-477 RHAEAAAQRRQTMTA
+477 RHAEAAAQRRQAMTA

-510 DAPITAIAA
+510 DAAPVGASELA
-519 TAEGLPDNSAVIAAR
+519 PDNSAMIAAR
-534 EARKRE
+534 EARKQE
-540 AEARRAA
+540 AIARRAA
-547 KQAESANS
+547 K
-555 DTAAAAPQSA
+555 AAASEPGSIQTDAPAVDGQDA
-565 EAIDPASDPKKA
+565 KKA

-589 KAAQA
+589 KAAQEPGEA
-594 GDSAEPVAAETAAA
+594 AAVDKPQPDSAA
-608 PAVVDADQQKAEVD
+608 DAD

-633 RAKAKKAEASGEPV
+633 RAKAKKAAQAHGDAAVTEGEETAV
-647 SAANGTAAEVNTQN
+647 AAPAAAPQPDTTA
-661 DAPVDPKKAAI
+661 DADPKKAAI
-672 AAAIARAKAKKLAQQ
+672 AAAIARAKAKKAAQAHGDAAVTEGEEAAVATPAAAPQ
-687 SDSAEGDLTA
+687 PDSA
-697 NADTS
+697 AD
-702 ETAATQSDAPSA
+702 A
-714 ASEAIDP
+714 DP

-733 KAKKLAQQGESAG
+733 KAKKAAQTQG
-746 AEDAQSEPAASAQTC
+746 DAAVTEGEEAAVAAPAAAPQPDS
-761 DVALAKSE
+761 VADA
-769 VTTSHS
+769 
-775 DTAASEAVDP
+775 DP

-799 KKLAQQGESAGAEGA
+799 KKAAQAQGEE
-814 QSEPAARVETRDV
+814 
-827 AVAKSEV
+827 AVAKPTEVQDEDTTAKPEV
-834 TTSQSDTAASEAV
+834 TTVA
-847 DPKKAAI
+847 
-854 AAAIARAKAKK
+854 
-865 LAQQSAN
+865 
-872 TSAEVENAD
+872 
-881 AEVESAAT
+881 
-889 QVDRAGTE
+889 
-897 GERAPAEPMQSD
+897 
-909 AASSEQPLAV
+909 
-919 TAAPEASAP
+919 AP
-928 AADAPVDPKKAAIAA
+928 AADTSQPATDADPKKAAIAA
-943 AVARAKAKKL
+943 AVARAKARKL
-953 AAEAARAAETAAE
+953 AAEIAAQAS
-966 DAPSADRTIT
+966 PSPSTDKSH
-976 R
+976 

>member
-68 GQPLTRYAKGRV
+68 GQPLTRYAKGRI

-223 EQLTRHATD
+223 AELTRHATD

-324 RFELQPEAEQRV
+324 RFELQPEADQRV

-374 EQPCIRCSACADAC
+374 EQACIRCSACADAC
-388 PATLL
+388 PASLL

-401 RAKEYDKAE
+401 KAKEYDKAE

-547 KQAESANS
+547 KLAESANS
-555 DTAAAAPQSA
+555 DTAAAAQST
-565 EAIDPASDPKKA
+565 EAVDPASDPKKA

-594 GDSAEPVAAETAAA
+594 GDSAEPVTAEAVAA
-608 PAVVDADQQKAEVD
+608 PAVVNADQQKAEVD

-633 RAKAKKAEASGEPV
+633 RAKAKKAEANGEPV
-647 SAANGTAAEVNTQN
+647 SADNSAAADAGTQG
-661 DAPVDPKKAAI
+661 DAPSAASEAVDPKKAAI
-672 AAAIARAKAKKLAQQ
+672 AAAIARAKAKKAAQQ
-687 SDSAEGDLTA
+687 GDSAEGALTA
-697 NADTS
+697 NAGTS
-702 ETAATQSDAPSA
+702 ETAATQSDAPS
-714 ASEAIDP
+714 
-721 KKAAIA
+721 
-727 AAIARA
+727 
-733 KAKKLAQQGESAG
+733 G
-746 AEDAQSEPAASAQTC
+746 
-761 DVALAKSE
+761 
-769 VTTSHS
+769 
-775 DTAASEAVDP
+775 ASEAVDP

-814 QSEPAARVETRDV
+814 QSEPAASAQTRDMT
-827 AVAKSEV
+827 VAKSEV

-865 LAQQSAN
+865 LAQQIAS
-872 TSAEVENAD
+872 TSAEVENAG

-889 QVDRAGTE
+889 QVDSADAE
-897 GERAPAEPMQSD
+897 GEHAPAEPMQTD
-909 AASSEQPLAV
+909 AAISEQPLAV

-928 AADAPVDPKKAAIAA
+928 VADAPVDPKKAAIAA

-966 DAPSADRTIT
+966 DAPSADRTTT

>member
-1 MHSLL
+1 MQSLL

-21 HPADNKLQSSQSPV
+21 HPPENKDQSSLTPV
-35 VDAGLPPR
+35 VDAGLPPQ
-43 LIIPL
+43 LIIPV

-54 AGDLLVQV
+54 AGDLLVRV

-68 GQPLTRYAKGRV
+68 GQPLTRHDKGRF

-91 TEIGNHTV
+91 TAIGHHTV

-104 LGDLCVILTPDGE
+104 LDDLCITLTPDGE
-117 DEWGE
+117 DAWGE
-122 RNGKADYWNLER
+122 RQGRSDYWNLER
-134 GELLERIQQAGVA
+134 GELLERIQQAGIA

-188 QQYADE
+188 QEYADE

-208 KLTLIGVEDNKPEAI
+208 KLTLIGVEDNKPAAI
-223 EQLTRHATD
+223 GELTHHATD

-255 LTGRQVPKGGRAVDI
+255 LTGRQVPKGGRAVDM

-284 RAIIDGEPLIERIV
+284 RAIIDGEPLISRIV

-303 SFKKPG
+303 AFKKPG
-309 NAWVRLGTPVRWLLQ
+309 NAWVLLGTPVRWLLQ
-324 RFELQPEAEQRV
+324 RFELQPEADQRV

-361 LAPTQAELPAPGP
+361 LSPTRAELPPPGP
-374 EQPCIRCSACADAC
+374 EQACIRCSACADAC
-388 PATLL
+388 PANLL

-410 KLNLMDCIECG
+410 GLNLFDCIECG

-477 RHAEAAAQRRQTMTA
+477 RHAEAAAQRRQAMTA
-492 AGGEDP
+492 AGGDDP

-510 DAPITAIAA
+510 DAAPVGASELA
-519 TAEGLPDNSAVIAAR
+519 PDNSAMIAAR
-534 EARKRE
+534 EARKQE
-540 AEARRAA
+540 AIARRAA
-547 KQAESANS
+547 K
-555 DTAAAAPQSA
+555 AAAGEPGSAQADAPATDGQDA
-565 EAIDPASDPKKA
+565 KKA

-589 KAAQA
+589 KAAQEPGEA
-594 GDSAEPVAAETAAA
+594 AAVDSPAAALQSDPIADTDPKKAAIAAAIARAKAKKAASTQGDEAAADSPVGAPQSDTAADTDPKKAAIAAAIARAKAKKAAQGDTAVAKNEEAAVAA
-608 PAVVDADQQKAEVD
+608 PATAPQPDSAAEVD

-633 RAKAKKAEASGEPV
+633 RAKAKKAAQAQEDAAVTEGDEAAV
-647 SAANGTAAEVNTQN
+647 AAPAAAPQPDTA
-661 DAPVDPKKAAI
+661 DADPKKAAI
-672 AAAIARAKAKKLAQQ
+672 AAAIARAKAKKAAQ
-687 SDSAEGDLTA
+687 A
-697 NADTS
+697 
-702 ETAATQSDAPSA
+702 
-714 ASEAIDP
+714 
-721 KKAAIA
+721 
-727 AAIARA
+727 
-733 KAKKLAQQGESAG
+733 QGE
-746 AEDAQSEPAASAQTC
+746 E
-761 DVALAKSE
+761 
-769 VTTSHS
+769 
-775 DTAASEAVDP
+775 
-785 KKAAIAAAIARAKA
+785 
-799 KKLAQQGESAGAEGA
+799 
-814 QSEPAARVETRDV
+814 
-827 AVAKSEV
+827 AVAK
-834 TTSQSDTAASEAV
+834 
-847 DPKKAAI
+847 P
-854 AAAIARAKAKK
+854 
-865 LAQQSAN
+865 
-872 TSAEVENAD
+872 AEVHDE
-881 AEVESAAT
+881 EAT
-889 QVDRAGTE
+889 AK
-897 GERAPAEPMQSD
+897 
-909 AASSEQPLAV
+909 
-919 TAAPEASAP
+919 PEATTVAAP
-928 AADAPVDPKKAAIAA
+928 AADAPQPAADADPKKAAIAA
-943 AVARAKAKKL
+943 AVARAKARKL
-953 AAEAARAAETAAE
+953 AAEAAAQAS
-966 DAPSADRTIT
+966 PSPSTDKSH
-976 R
+976 

>member
-68 GQPLTRYAKGRV
+68 GQPLTRYAKGRI

-547 KQAESANS
+547 KLAESANS
-555 DTAAAAPQSA
+555 ETAAAAQPA
-565 EAIDPASDPKKA
+565 EAVDPASDPKKA

-594 GDSAEPVAAETAAA
+594 GDSAEPVTAEAVAA
-608 PAVVDADQQKAEVD
+608 PAVDADQQKAEVD

-647 SAANGTAAEVNTQN
+647 SAGNSVTAEAGTQGDTPSAASE
-661 DAPVDPKKAAI
+661 AVDPKKAAI
-672 AAAIARAKAKKLAQQ
+672 AAAIARAKAKKAAQQ
-687 SDSAEGDLTA
+687 GDSAEGDLTA
-697 NADTS
+697 NAGTS
-702 ETAATQSDAPSA
+702 ESAATQSAAPS
-714 ASEAIDP
+714 
-721 KKAAIA
+721 
-727 AAIARA
+727 
-733 KAKKLAQQGESAG
+733 
-746 AEDAQSEPAASAQTC
+746 
-761 DVALAKSE
+761 
-769 VTTSHS
+769 
-775 DTAASEAVDP
+775 AASEAVDP

-799 KKLAQQGESAGAEGA
+799 KKLAQQGESIGAEDA
-814 QSEPAARVETRDV
+814 KSEPTASAETPDV

-865 LAQQSAN
+865 LAQQSAS
-872 TSAEVENAD
+872 TSAEVASTS

-897 GERAPAEPMQSD
+897 GERAPAEPMQTN

-966 DAPSADRTIT
+966 DAPSADRTTT

>member
-122 RNGKADYWNLER
+122 RNGKPDYWNLER

-510 DAPITAIAA
+510 DAPITAITA

-547 KQAESANS
+547 KLAESANS

-565 EAIDPASDPKKA
+565 EAVDPASDPKKA

-594 GDSAEPVAAETAAA
+594 GDSAEPVTAEAIAA
-608 PAVVDADQQKAEVD
+608 PAVDADQQKAEVD

-633 RAKAKKAEASGEPV
+633 RAKAKKAEANGEPV
-647 SAANGTAAEVNTQN
+647 SAANGTAAEADIQS
-661 DAPVDPKKAAI
+661 DAPSAASEAVDPKKAAI
-672 AAAIARAKAKKLAQQ
+672 AAAIARAKAKKAAQQ
-687 SDSAEGDLTA
+687 GDSAEGDLTA
-697 NADTS
+697 NAGTS
-702 ETAATQSDAPSA
+702 ESAATQSDAPS
-714 ASEAIDP
+714 
-721 KKAAIA
+721 
-727 AAIARA
+727 
-733 KAKKLAQQGESAG
+733 
-746 AEDAQSEPAASAQTC
+746 
-761 DVALAKSE
+761 
-769 VTTSHS
+769 
-775 DTAASEAVDP
+775 AASEAVDP

-799 KKLAQQGESAGAEGA
+799 KKLAQQGESAGAEDA
-814 QSEPAARVETRDV
+814 ESEPAASAQTRDV

-865 LAQQSAN
+865 LAQQSAS
-872 TSAEVENAD
+872 TSAEVENAG
-881 AEVESAAT
+881 A
-889 QVDRAGTE
+889 E
-897 GERAPAEPMQSD
+897 GERAPAEPMQTD

-953 AAEAARAAETAAE
+953 AAEAARAAESAAE
-966 DAPSADRTIT
+966 DVPSADRTTT

>member
-188 QQYADE
+188 QQYSGE

-374 EQPCIRCSACADAC
+374 EQACIRCSACADAC
-388 PATLL
+388 PASLL

-503 ARIKAKQ
+503 ARLKAKQ
-510 DAPITAIAA
+510 DAPITAITA

-547 KQAESANS
+547 KLAESANS
-555 DTAAAAPQSA
+555 ETAAAAQPA
-565 EAIDPASDPKKA
+565 EAVDPASDPKKA

-594 GDSAEPVAAETAAA
+594 GESAEPATAKTTAA
-608 PAVVDADQQKAEVD
+608 PAVDADQQKAEVD

-633 RAKAKKAEASGEPV
+633 RAKAKKAEANGEPV
-647 SAANGTAAEVNTQN
+647 SAANSAVADAGSQG
-661 DAPVDPKKAAI
+661 DAPSAASEAVDPKKAAI
-672 AAAIARAKAKKLAQQ
+672 AAAIARAKAKKAAQQ
-687 SDSAEGDLTA
+687 GDSAEGNLTA
-697 NADTS
+697 TAGTS
-702 ETAATQSDAPSA
+702 ETAATQNDAPS
-714 ASEAIDP
+714 
-721 KKAAIA
+721 
-727 AAIARA
+727 
-733 KAKKLAQQGESAG
+733 
-746 AEDAQSEPAASAQTC
+746 
-761 DVALAKSE
+761 
-769 VTTSHS
+769 
-775 DTAASEAVDP
+775 AASEAVDP

-799 KKLAQQGESAGAEGA
+799 KKLAQQGASTSAEDAK
-814 QSEPAARVETRDV
+814 SEPTASAQTRDDT
-827 AVAKSEV
+827 VAKSEV

-865 LAQQSAN
+865 LAQQSASA
-872 TSAEVENAD
+872 SAEVASTS

-889 QVDRAGTE
+889 QVERAGTG

-966 DAPSADRTIT
+966 DAPSADRTTT

>member
-1 MHSLL
+1 MQSLL
-6 ERIKAGTLWDFHGGI
+6 ERIKAGNIWDFHGGI

-35 VDAGLPPR
+35 EQAGLPPR
-43 LIIPL
+43 LIIPV
-48 RQHAGP
+48 RQHAGA

-68 GQPLTRYAKGRV
+68 GQPLTRYARGRV

-91 TEIGNHTV
+91 TEIANHTV

-104 LGDLCVILTPDGE
+104 LDDLCVILTPDGE

-122 RNGKADYWNLER
+122 LDGKPDYWNLER
-134 GELLERIQQAGVA
+134 GELLERIQQAGIA

-223 EQLTRHATD
+223 TELTRHATD

-324 RFELQPEAEQRV
+324 RFELQPEADQRV

-374 EQPCIRCSACADAC
+374 EQACIRCSACADAC
-388 PATLL
+388 PASLL

-401 RAKEYDKAE
+401 KAKEYDKAE

-477 RHAEAAAQRRQTMTA
+477 RHAEAAAQRRQAMTA

-510 DAPITAIAA
+510 DAPIAA
-519 TAEGLPDNSAVIAAR
+519 TGEGVPDNSAVIAAR

-547 KQAESANS
+547 KLAESANS
-555 DTAAAAPQSA
+555 ETAAAPQSA
-565 EAIDPASDPKKA
+565 EAVDPSSDPKKA

-594 GDSAEPVAAETAAA
+594 GDAPATDSAAESQPAAG
-608 PAVVDADQQKAEVD
+608 VDT
-622 PKKAAIAAAIA
+622 KKAAIAAAIA

-647 SAANGTAAEVNTQN
+647 S
-661 DAPVDPKKAAI
+661 
-672 AAAIARAKAKKLAQQ
+672 
-687 SDSAEGDLTA
+687 TA
-697 NADTS
+697 NSATS
-702 ETAATQSDAPSA
+702 DAGTQGDAPS
-714 ASEAIDP
+714 
-721 KKAAIA
+721 
-727 AAIARA
+727 
-733 KAKKLAQQGESAG
+733 
-746 AEDAQSEPAASAQTC
+746 
-761 DVALAKSE
+761 
-769 VTTSHS
+769 
-775 DTAASEAVDP
+775 AASEAVDP

-799 KKLAQQGESAGAEGA
+799 KKAAQQGDSAEGDLTA
-814 QSEPAARVETRDV
+814 TEGTSETAATQSDAPSAA
-827 AVAKSEV
+827 SEV
-834 TTSQSDTAASEAV
+834 VDPKKAAIAAAIARAKAKKAAQQGDSAEGSLTATAGTNETAATQSDEPSAASEAV

-865 LAQQSAN
+865 AAQQA
-872 TSAEVENAD
+872 AE
-881 AEVESAAT
+881 
-889 QVDRAGTE
+889 QG
-897 GERAPAEPMQSD
+897 EPMQ
-909 AASSEQPLAV
+909 AAEGSQGEQALAEPVSEAV
-919 TAAPEASAP
+919 AEPAVAEAS
-928 AADAPVDPKKAAIAA
+928 VDPKKAAIAA

-953 AAEAARAAETAAE
+953 AADAARASGATPDEGSSSDAE
-966 DAPSADRTIT
+966 PR
-976 R
+976 

>member
-104 LGDLCVILTPDGE
+104 LGDLCVILTPDGK

-547 KQAESANS
+547 KLAESANS
-555 DTAAAAPQSA
+555 ETAAAAQPA
-565 EAIDPASDPKKA
+565 EAVDPASDPKKA

-594 GDSAEPVAAETAAA
+594 GDSAEPVTAEAVAA
-608 PAVVDADQQKAEVD
+608 PAVVNADQQKAEVD

-633 RAKAKKAEASGEPV
+633 RAKAKKAEANGESV
-647 SAANGTAAEVNTQN
+647 SAANSAVADAGSQG
-661 DAPVDPKKAAI
+661 DAPSAASEAVDPKKAAI
-672 AAAIARAKAKKLAQQ
+672 AAAIARAKAKKAAQQ
-687 SDSAEGDLTA
+687 GDSAEGDLTA
-697 NADTS
+697 NAGTS
-702 ETAATQSDAPSA
+702 ESAATQSDAPSA
-714 ASEAIDP
+714 ASE
-721 KKAAIA
+721 
-727 AAIARA
+727 
-733 KAKKLAQQGESAG
+733 
-746 AEDAQSEPAASAQTC
+746 
-761 DVALAKSE
+761 V
-769 VTTSHS
+769 
-775 DTAASEAVDP
+775 VDP

-799 KKLAQQGESAGAEGA
+799 KKLAQQGESAEDA
-814 QSEPAARVETRDV
+814 QSEPAASAQTRDV

-865 LAQQSAN
+865 LAQQGAS
-872 TSAEVENAD
+872 TSAEVANAG

-889 QVDRAGTE
+889 QVDRAGAE

-966 DAPSADRTIT
+966 DAPSADRTTT

>member
-122 RNGKADYWNLER
+122 RNGKPDYWNLER

-208 KLTLIGVEDNKPEAI
+208 KLTLVGVEDNKPEAI

-510 DAPITAIAA
+510 DAPITAITA

-547 KQAESANS
+547 KLAESANS
-555 DTAAAAPQSA
+555 ETAAAAQPA
-565 EAIDPASDPKKA
+565 EAADPASDPKKA

-594 GDSAEPVAAETAAA
+594 GESAEPAAAEAVAA
-608 PAVVDADQQKAEVD
+608 PAVDADQQKAEVD

-647 SAANGTAAEVNTQN
+647 SAANGTAAEANIQS
-661 DAPVDPKKAAI
+661 DAPTDPKKAAI
-672 AAAIARAKAKKLAQQ
+672 AAAIARAKAKKAAQQ
-687 SDSAEGDLTA
+687 GDSTEGDLTA
-697 NADTS
+697 TAGTS
-702 ETAATQSDAPSA
+702 EAVAT
-714 ASEAIDP
+714 EN
-721 KKAAIA
+721 
-727 AAIARA
+727 
-733 KAKKLAQQGESAG
+733 
-746 AEDAQSEPAASAQTC
+746 
-761 DVALAKSE
+761 
-769 VTTSHS
+769 
-775 DTAASEAVDP
+775 EAVDP

-799 KKLAQQGESAGAEGA
+799 KKLAQQGESAEDA
-814 QSEPAARVETRDV
+814 QSEPAASAQTRDV

-834 TTSQSDTAASEAV
+834 TTSQSDTAANEAV

-865 LAQQSAN
+865 LAQQSAS

-881 AEVESAAT
+881 AGVESAGT
-889 QVDRAGTE
+889 QVESAGAE

-919 TAAPEASAP
+919 TAAPEANAP
-928 AADAPVDPKKAAIAA
+928 AADVPVDPKKAAIAA

-966 DAPSADRTIT
+966 DAPSADRTTT

>member
-1 MHSLL
+1 MQSLL

-21 HPADNKLQSSQSPV
+21 HPPENKEQSSLTPV
-35 VDAGLPPR
+35 VDAGLPPQ
-43 LIIPL
+43 LIIPV

-54 AGDLLVQV
+54 AGDLLVRV
-62 GDKVKK
+62 GDRVKK
-68 GQPLTRYAKGRV
+68 GQPLTRHEKGRI

-91 TEIGNHTV
+91 TAIGHHTV

-104 LGDLCVILTPDGE
+104 LDDLCITLTPDGE
-117 DEWGE
+117 DAWGE
-122 RNGKADYWNLER
+122 RKGQADYWNLER
-134 GELLERIQQAGVA
+134 GELLERIQQAGIA

-188 QQYADE
+188 QEYADE

-208 KLTLIGVEDNKPEAI
+208 KLTLIGVEDNKPAAI
-223 EQLTRHATD
+223 GELTRHATD

-255 LTGRQVPKGGRAVDI
+255 LTGRQVPKGGRAVDM

-284 RAIIDGEPLIERIV
+284 RAIIDGEPLISRIV

-303 SFKKPG
+303 AFKKPG
-309 NAWVRLGTPVRWLLQ
+309 NAWVLLGTPVRWLLQ
-324 RFELQPEAEQRV
+324 RFELQPEADQRV

-361 LAPTQAELPAPGP
+361 LSPTRAELPPPGP
-374 EQPCIRCSACADAC
+374 EQACIRCSACADAC
-388 PATLL
+388 PANLL

-410 KLNLMDCIECG
+410 GLNLFDCIECG

-477 RHAEAAAQRRQTMTA
+477 RHAEAAAQRRQAMTA

-503 ARIKAKQ
+503 ARLKAKQ
-510 DAPITAIAA
+510 EAPVTAVAA
-519 TAEGLPDNSAVIAAR
+519 TAEGVPDNSAVIAAR

-547 KQAESANS
+547 KAL
-555 DTAAAAPQSA
+555 DTTAAMPSEAAA
-565 EAIDPASDPKKA
+565 TETDPKKA

-589 KAAQA
+589 KAAQSGDTEVAQATPADATASTSAAAQSDPKKAAIAAAIARAKAKKAQAGTEADATEPGADSSAATAEPTGA
-594 GDSAEPVAAETAAA
+594 GDDPKKAAIAAAIARAKAKKAAAQAQGDTVVTEDEEAVAAA
-608 PAVVDADQQKAEVD
+608 PAAVSQPDAADADPKKAAIAAAIARAKAKKAAQAQGDAAVSEGEEAVAAAPATDPQPDAADVD

-633 RAKAKKAEASGEPV
+633 RAKAKKAAAQAQGDTAISEGEEAV
-647 SAANGTAAEVNTQN
+647 AAAPATVPQPDAA
-661 DAPVDPKKAAI
+661 DADPKKAAI
-672 AAAIARAKAKKLAQQ
+672 AAAIARAKAKK
-687 SDSAEGDLTA
+687 
-697 NADTS
+697 
-702 ETAATQSDAPSA
+702 
-714 ASEAIDP
+714 
-721 KKAAIA
+721 A
-727 AAIARA
+727 AAQ
-733 KAKKLAQQGESAG
+733 AQGDAAVSEGE
-746 AEDAQSEPAASAQTC
+746 AA
-761 DVALAKSE
+761 V
-769 VTTSHS
+769 
-775 DTAASEAVDP
+775 
-785 KKAAIAAAIARAKA
+785 AAA
-799 KKLAQQGESAGAEGA
+799 
-814 QSEPAARVETRDV
+814 P
-827 AVAKSEV
+827 
-834 TTSQSDTAASEAV
+834 
-847 DPKKAAI
+847 
-854 AAAIARAKAKK
+854 
-865 LAQQSAN
+865 
-872 TSAEVENAD
+872 
-881 AEVESAAT
+881 
-889 QVDRAGTE
+889 
-897 GERAPAEPMQSD
+897 
-909 AASSEQPLAV
+909 QPD
-919 TAAPEASAP
+919 
-928 AADAPVDPKKAAIAA
+928 AADADPKKAAIAA
-943 AVARAKAKKL
+943 AVARAKARKL
-953 AAEAARAAETAAE
+953 AAEAAAQAS
-966 DAPSADRTIT
+966 PSPSTDKSH
-976 R
+976 

>member
-122 RNGKADYWNLER
+122 RNGKPDYWNLER

-547 KQAESANS
+547 KLAESANS
-555 DTAAAAPQSA
+555 DTAAAAPQST
-565 EAIDPASDPKKA
+565 EAVDPASDPKKA

-594 GDSAEPVAAETAAA
+594 GDSAEPVTAEAVAA
-608 PAVVDADQQKAEVD
+608 PAVVNADQQKAEVD

-633 RAKAKKAEASGEPV
+633 RAKAKKAETNGEPV
-647 SAANGTAAEVNTQN
+647 SAANGTAAEADIQS

-672 AAAIARAKAKKLAQQ
+672 AAAIARAKAKKAAQQ
-687 SDSAEGDLTA
+687 GDSAEGDLTA
-697 NADTS
+697 NAGTS
-702 ETAATQSDAPSA
+702 ESAATQSDAPS
-714 ASEAIDP
+714 
-721 KKAAIA
+721 
-727 AAIARA
+727 
-733 KAKKLAQQGESAG
+733 
-746 AEDAQSEPAASAQTC
+746 
-761 DVALAKSE
+761 
-769 VTTSHS
+769 
-775 DTAASEAVDP
+775 AASEAVDP

-799 KKLAQQGESAGAEGA
+799 KKLAQQGESAGAEGTQVELSA
-814 QSEPAARVETRDV
+814 SAETRDV
-827 AVAKSEV
+827 TLAKSEV

-865 LAQQSAN
+865 LAQQSAS
-872 TSAEVENAD
+872 TSAEVESAGTQ
-881 AEVESAAT
+881 VES
-889 QVDRAGTE
+889 AGTE

-966 DAPSADRTIT
+966 DAPSADRTTT

>member
-122 RNGKADYWNLER
+122 RNGKPDYWNLER
-134 GELLERIQQAGVA
+134 GELLERIQLAGVA

-547 KQAESANS
+547 KLAESANS
-555 DTAAAAPQSA
+555 DTAAAPQST
-565 EAIDPASDPKKA
+565 EAVDPASDPKKA

-589 KAAQA
+589 KAVQA
-594 GDSAEPVAAETAAA
+594 GDSAEPAAETAAA
-608 PAVVDADQQKAEVD
+608 PAVDADQQKAEVD

-633 RAKAKKAEASGEPV
+633 RAKAKKAEASGEPT
-647 SAANGTAAEVNTQN
+647 SAANNATAKVNTQN
-661 DAPVDPKKAAI
+661 DPPVDPKKAAI
-672 AAAIARAKAKKLAQQ
+672 AAAIARAKAKKAAQQ
-687 SDSAEGDLTA
+687 GDSAEGDLTA
-697 NADTS
+697 NNGTS
-702 ETAATQSDAPSA
+702 ESAATQSDAPS
-714 ASEAIDP
+714 
-721 KKAAIA
+721 
-727 AAIARA
+727 
-733 KAKKLAQQGESAG
+733 
-746 AEDAQSEPAASAQTC
+746 
-761 DVALAKSE
+761 
-769 VTTSHS
+769 
-775 DTAASEAVDP
+775 AASEAVDP

-799 KKLAQQGESAGAEGA
+799 KKAAQQGESAGVEDAK
-814 QSEPAARVETRDV
+814 SEPTASAQTRDMT
-827 AVAKSEV
+827 VAKSEV
-834 TTSQSDTAASEAV
+834 TTSQSDTAASEVV

-872 TSAEVENAD
+872 TSAEVENAGAGVD
-881 AEVESAAT
+881 SAGTQLESAGA
-889 QVDRAGTE
+889 E
-897 GERAPAEPMQSD
+897 GERAPTEPTQTD

-919 TAAPEASAP
+919 TAAPEGSAP

-953 AAEAARAAETAAE
+953 AAEAARATETAAE
-966 DAPSADRTIT
+966 DAPSADRTTT

>member
-68 GQPLTRYAKGRV
+68 GQPLTRYAKGRT

-117 DEWGE
+117 DAWGE
-122 RNGKADYWNLER
+122 RNGKPDYWNLER
-134 GELLERIQQAGVA
+134 GELLERIQLAGVA

-498 VAAAL
+498 VTAAL

-510 DAPITAIAA
+510 DAPITAITA
-519 TAEGLPDNSAVIAAR
+519 TAEGVPDNSAVIAAR

-547 KQAESANS
+547 KLAENANS
-555 DTAAAAPQSA
+555 ETAAAAQPA
-565 EAIDPASDPKKA
+565 EAVDPASDPKKA

-594 GDSAEPVAAETAAA
+594 GDSAEPVTAEAVAA
-608 PAVVDADQQKAEVD
+608 PAVDADLQKAEVD

-633 RAKAKKAEASGEPV
+633 RAKAKKAEANDEPV
-647 SAANGTAAEVNTQN
+647 SAANSAVA
-661 DAPVDPKKAAI
+661 DAGSQGDAHVDPKKAAI
-672 AAAIARAKAKKLAQQ
+672 AAAIARAKAKKAAQQ
-687 SDSAEGDLTA
+687 SDNAEGDLTA
-697 NADTS
+697 NAGTS
-702 ETAATQSDAPSA
+702 ESAATQSDAPS
-714 ASEAIDP
+714 
-721 KKAAIA
+721 
-727 AAIARA
+727 
-733 KAKKLAQQGESAG
+733 
-746 AEDAQSEPAASAQTC
+746 
-761 DVALAKSE
+761 
-769 VTTSHS
+769 
-775 DTAASEAVDP
+775 AASEAVDP

-799 KKLAQQGESAGAEGA
+799 KKLAQQGESTGAVNAE
-814 QSEPAARVETRDV
+814 SEPAASAETRDV
-827 AVAKSEV
+827 AVAKSEL
-834 TTSQSDTAASEAV
+834 TTSQSDTAESEAV

-865 LAQQSAN
+865 LAQQSAS
-872 TSAEVENAD
+872 TSAEVE
-881 AEVESAAT
+881 SAGA

-919 TAAPEASAP
+919 AEAPEASAP

-953 AAEAARAAETAAE
+953 AAETARAAETAAE
-966 DAPSADRTIT
+966 DAPSADRTTT

>member
-510 DAPITAIAA
+510 DAPITAITA

-547 KQAESANS
+547 KLAESANS
-555 DTAAAAPQSA
+555 ETAAAAQPA
-565 EAIDPASDPKKA
+565 EAVDPASDPKKA

-594 GDSAEPVAAETAAA
+594 GDIAEPVTAEAVAA
-608 PAVVDADQQKAEVD
+608 PVVDADQQKAEVD

-633 RAKAKKAEASGEPV
+633 RAKAKKAEANGEPV
-647 SAANGTAAEVNTQN
+647 SVANGTAAEADIQS

-672 AAAIARAKAKKLAQQ
+672 AAAIARAKAKKAAQQ
-687 SDSAEGDLTA
+687 GDSAEGDLTA
-697 NADTS
+697 NAGTS
-702 ETAATQSDAPSA
+702 ESAATQSDAPSA
-714 ASEAIDP
+714 
-721 KKAAIA
+721 
-727 AAIARA
+727 
-733 KAKKLAQQGESAG
+733 
-746 AEDAQSEPAASAQTC
+746 
-761 DVALAKSE
+761 V
-769 VTTSHS
+769 
-775 DTAASEAVDP
+775 SEAVDP

-799 KKLAQQGESAGAEGA
+799 KKLAQQGESAGAEGTQGELSA
-814 QSEPAARVETRDV
+814 SAETRDV
-827 AVAKSEV
+827 ALAKSEV

-865 LAQQSAN
+865 LAQQSAS
-872 TSAEVENAD
+872 TSAEVESAGTQ
-881 AEVESAAT
+881 VES
-889 QVDRAGTE
+889 AGTE

-966 DAPSADRTIT
+966 DAPSADRTTT

>member
-68 GQPLTRYAKGRV
+68 GQPLTRYAKGRT

-510 DAPITAIAA
+510 DAPITAITA
-519 TAEGLPDNSAVIAAR
+519 TAEGVPDNSAVIAAR

-547 KQAESANS
+547 KLAESANS

-565 EAIDPASDPKKA
+565 EAVDPASDPKKA

-594 GDSAEPVAAETAAA
+594 GDSAEPAATEAAA
-608 PAVVDADQQKAEVD
+608 AAAAAAAVDADQQKAEVD

-647 SAANGTAAEVNTQN
+647 STDHSVTAEADTPS
-661 DAPVDPKKAAI
+661 DAPTDPKKAAI
-672 AAAIARAKAKKLAQQ
+672 AAAIARAKAKKAAQQ
-687 SDSAEGDLTA
+687 GDGAEGDLTA
-697 NADTS
+697 NAGTS
-702 ETAATQSDAPSA
+702 ESAATQSDAPSA
-714 ASEAIDP
+714 
-721 KKAAIA
+721 
-727 AAIARA
+727 
-733 KAKKLAQQGESAG
+733 
-746 AEDAQSEPAASAQTC
+746 
-761 DVALAKSE
+761 V
-769 VTTSHS
+769 
-775 DTAASEAVDP
+775 SEAVDP

-799 KKLAQQGESAGAEGA
+799 KKLAQQGESAGAEDA
-814 QSEPAARVETRDV
+814 ESKPAASAETRDV

-834 TTSQSDTAASEAV
+834 TTSQSDTATAASEAV

-865 LAQQSAN
+865 LAQQSERI
-872 TSAEVENAD
+872 S
-881 AEVESAAT
+881 AEVESAGT

-897 GERAPAEPMQSD
+897 GERVSVEPMQTA

-919 TAAPEASAP
+919 AAAPEASAP
-928 AADAPVDPKKAAIAA
+928 AADVPVDPKKAAIAA

-953 AAEAARAAETAAE
+953 AAEAARAAGTAAE
-966 DAPSADRTIT
+966 DAPSADRTTT

>member
-35 VDAGLPPR
+35 VDAGLPLR

-122 RNGKADYWNLER
+122 RNGKPDYWNLER
-134 GELLERIQQAGVA
+134 GELLERIQKAGVA

-223 EQLTRHATD
+223 EQLTRHASD

-547 KQAESANS
+547 KLAESANS
-555 DTAAAAPQSA
+555 ETAAVPQST
-565 EAIDPASDPKKA
+565 EAVDPASDPKKA

-594 GDSAEPVAAETAAA
+594 GDSAEPVTAEAVAA

-633 RAKAKKAEASGEPV
+633 RAKAKKAEANGEPV
-647 SAANGTAAEVNTQN
+647 SAANGTAAEADIQR
-661 DAPVDPKKAAI
+661 DAP
-672 AAAIARAKAKKLAQQ
+672 
-687 SDSAEGDLTA
+687 T
-697 NADTS
+697 
-702 ETAATQSDAPSA
+702 
-714 ASEAIDP
+714 DP

-733 KAKKLAQQGESAG
+733 KAKKLAQQGDSAEDDLTANAGTSESA
-746 AEDAQSEPAASAQTC
+746 ATQSAAPSAP
-761 DVALAKSE
+761 
-769 VTTSHS
+769 
-775 DTAASEAVDP
+775 SEAVDP

-799 KKLAQQGESAGAEGA
+799 KKLAQQGESAGAEGTQGELSA
-814 QSEPAARVETRDV
+814 SAETRDV
-827 AVAKSEV
+827 TLAKSEV

-865 LAQQSAN
+865 LAQQSAS
-872 TSAEVENAD
+872 TSAEVESAGTQ
-881 AEVESAAT
+881 VES
-889 QVDRAGTE
+889 AGTE
-897 GERAPAEPMQSD
+897 GERAPAEPMQTD

-953 AAEAARAAETAAE
+953 AAEAARAAESAAE
-966 DAPSADRTIT
+966 DVPSADRTTT

>member
-68 GQPLTRYAKGRV
+68 GQQLTRYAKGRV

-324 RFELQPEAEQRV
+324 RFELQPEADQRV

-547 KQAESANS
+547 KLAESANS
-555 DTAAAAPQSA
+555 DTAAAAPQST
-565 EAIDPASDPKKA
+565 EAVDPASDPKKA

-594 GDSAEPVAAETAAA
+594 GESAEPAAETAAA
-608 PAVVDADQQKAEVD
+608 PEVDADQQKAEVD

-633 RAKAKKAEASGEPV
+633 RAKAKKAEANGEPV
-647 SAANGTAAEVNTQN
+647 SAANGTAAEADIQS

-672 AAAIARAKAKKLAQQ
+672 AAAIARAKAKKAAQQ
-687 SDSAEGDLTA
+687 GDSAEGDLTA
-697 NADTS
+697 NAGTS
-702 ETAATQSDAPSA
+702 ESAATQSDAPS
-714 ASEAIDP
+714 
-721 KKAAIA
+721 
-727 AAIARA
+727 
-733 KAKKLAQQGESAG
+733 
-746 AEDAQSEPAASAQTC
+746 
-761 DVALAKSE
+761 
-769 VTTSHS
+769 
-775 DTAASEAVDP
+775 AASEAVDP

-799 KKLAQQGESAGAEGA
+799 KKLAQQGESAGAEGTQGELSA
-814 QSEPAARVETRDV
+814 SAETRDV
-827 AVAKSEV
+827 ALAKSEV

-865 LAQQSAN
+865 LAQQSTS
-872 TSAEVENAD
+872 TSAEVESAGTQ
-881 AEVESAAT
+881 VES
-889 QVDRAGTE
+889 AGTE
-897 GERAPAEPMQSD
+897 GERAPAEPMQTD
-909 AASSEQPLAV
+909 AASCEQPLAV

-953 AAEAARAAETAAE
+953 AAEAARAAESAAE
-966 DAPSADRTIT
+966 DVPSADRTTT

>member
-547 KQAESANS
+547 KLAESANR
-555 DTAAAAPQSA
+555 DTSAAAPQSA
-565 EAIDPASDPKKA
+565 EAVDPASDPKKA

-594 GDSAEPVAAETAAA
+594 GDSAEPVTAEAVAA
-608 PAVVDADQQKAEVD
+608 PAVDADQQKAEVD

-633 RAKAKKAEASGEPV
+633 RAKAKKAEANGEPV

-672 AAAIARAKAKKLAQQ
+672 AAAIARAKAKKAAQQ
-687 SDSAEGDLTA
+687 GDSAEGELTA
-697 NADTS
+697 NAGTCES
-702 ETAATQSDAPSA
+702 AATQSDAPSA
-714 ASEAIDP
+714 
-721 KKAAIA
+721 
-727 AAIARA
+727 
-733 KAKKLAQQGESAG
+733 
-746 AEDAQSEPAASAQTC
+746 
-761 DVALAKSE
+761 V
-769 VTTSHS
+769 
-775 DTAASEAVDP
+775 SEAVDP

-814 QSEPAARVETRDV
+814 QSEPAASAQTRDV

-865 LAQQSAN
+865 LAQQGES
-872 TSAEVENAD
+872 TSAEVESAQVENAG
-881 AEVESAAT
+881 A
-889 QVDRAGTE
+889 E

-919 TAAPEASAP
+919 AEAPEASAP

-966 DAPSADRTIT
+966 DAPSADRTTT

>member
-68 GQPLTRYAKGRV
+68 GQPLTRYTKGRV

-232 EDVLV
+232 PDVLV

-303 SFKKPG
+303 SFKQPG

-477 RHAEAAAQRRQTMTA
+477 RHAEAAAQRRQTMKA

-547 KQAESANS
+547 KLAESANS
-555 DTAAAAPQSA
+555 ETAAAAQST
-565 EAIDPASDPKKA
+565 EAVDPASDPKKA

-594 GDSAEPVAAETAAA
+594 GDGAEPATAETTAA
-608 PAVVDADQQKAEVD
+608 PAVDADQQKAEVD

-633 RAKAKKAEASGEPV
+633 RAKAKKAEANGEPV
-647 SAANGTAAEVNTQN
+647 SAANSAVADAGSQG
-661 DAPVDPKKAAI
+661 DAPSAASEAVDPKKAAI

-697 NADTS
+697 NTGTS
-702 ETAATQSDAPSA
+702 ESAATQSDAPSA
-714 ASEAIDP
+714 
-721 KKAAIA
+721 
-727 AAIARA
+727 
-733 KAKKLAQQGESAG
+733 
-746 AEDAQSEPAASAQTC
+746 
-761 DVALAKSE
+761 V
-769 VTTSHS
+769 
-775 DTAASEAVDP
+775 SEAVDP

-799 KKLAQQGESAGAEGA
+799 KKLAQQGDSAGAEGA
-814 QSEPAARVETRDV
+814 QSEPAASAQTRDV
-827 AVAKSEV
+827 ALAKSEV

-865 LAQQSAN
+865 LAQQSERI
-872 TSAEVENAD
+872 S
-881 AEVESAAT
+881 AEVESAGAE
-889 QVDRAGTE
+889 A
-897 GERAPAEPMQSD
+897 ERAPAEPMQSD

-966 DAPSADRTIT
+966 DAPSADRTTT

>member
-1 MHSLL
+1 MQSLL

-21 HPADNKLQSSQSPV
+21 HPPENKDQSSLTPV
-35 VDAGLPPR
+35 VDAGLPPQ
-43 LIIPL
+43 LIIPV

-54 AGDLLVQV
+54 AGDLLVRV

-68 GQPLTRYAKGRV
+68 GQPLTRHDKGRF

-91 TEIGNHTV
+91 TAIGHHTV

-104 LGDLCVILTPDGE
+104 LDDLCITLTPDGE
-117 DEWGE
+117 DAWGE
-122 RNGKADYWNLER
+122 RQGRSDYWNLER
-134 GELLERIQQAGVA
+134 GELLERIQQAGIA

-188 QQYADE
+188 QEYADE

-208 KLTLIGVEDNKPEAI
+208 KLTLIGVEDNKPAAI
-223 EQLTRHATD
+223 GELTRHATD

-255 LTGRQVPKGGRAVDI
+255 LTGRQVPKGGRAVDM

-284 RAIIDGEPLIERIV
+284 RAIIDGEPLISRIV

-303 SFKKPG
+303 AFKKPG
-309 NAWVRLGTPVRWLLQ
+309 NAWVLLGTPVRWLLQ
-324 RFELQPEAEQRV
+324 RFELQPEADQRV

-361 LAPTQAELPAPGP
+361 LSPTRAELPPPGP
-374 EQPCIRCSACADAC
+374 EQACIRCSACADAC
-388 PATLL
+388 PANLL

-410 KLNLMDCIECG
+410 GLNLFDCIECG

-477 RHAEAAAQRRQTMTA
+477 RHAEAAAQRRQAMTA

-510 DAPITAIAA
+510 DAAPVGASELA
-519 TAEGLPDNSAVIAAR
+519 PDNSAMIAAR
-534 EARKRE
+534 EARKQE
-540 AEARRAA
+540 AIARRAA
-547 KQAESANS
+547 K
-555 DTAAAAPQSA
+555 AAASEPDSA
-565 EAIDPASDPKKA
+565 QADVAATDGQDAKKA

-589 KAAQA
+589 KAAQEPGEA
-594 GDSAEPVAAETAAA
+594 AAVDSPAAAPQPNSAADTDPKKAAIAAAIARAKAKKAASTQGDETAADIPAAAPQSDPAADTDPKKAAIAAAIARAKAKKAAQAQGDAAVAESEEAAVAA
-608 PAVVDADQQKAEVD
+608 PAAAPQPDSVADADPKKAAIAAAIARAKAKKAAQVQGNIAETEGEGAVVAVPAAAPQPDSAAEVD

-633 RAKAKKAEASGEPV
+633 RAKAKKAAQAQGEEAVAKP
-647 SAANGTAAEVNTQN
+647 AEVQDEEAT
-661 DAPVDPKKAAI
+661 
-672 AAAIARAKAKKLAQQ
+672 AK
-687 SDSAEGDLTA
+687 
-697 NADTS
+697 
-702 ETAATQSDAPSA
+702 P
-714 ASEAIDP
+714 
-721 KKAAIA
+721 
-727 AAIARA
+727 
-733 KAKKLAQQGESAG
+733 
-746 AEDAQSEPAASAQTC
+746 
-761 DVALAKSE
+761 E
-769 VTTSHS
+769 VTT
-775 DTAASEAVDP
+775 
-785 KKAAIAAAIARAKA
+785 
-799 KKLAQQGESAGAEGA
+799 
-814 QSEPAARVETRDV
+814 V
-827 AVAKSEV
+827 A
-834 TTSQSDTAASEAV
+834 
-847 DPKKAAI
+847 
-854 AAAIARAKAKK
+854 
-865 LAQQSAN
+865 
-872 TSAEVENAD
+872 
-881 AEVESAAT
+881 
-889 QVDRAGTE
+889 
-897 GERAPAEPMQSD
+897 
-909 AASSEQPLAV
+909 
-919 TAAPEASAP
+919 AP
-928 AADAPVDPKKAAIAA
+928 AADAPQPAADADPKKAAIAA
-943 AVARAKAKKL
+943 AVARAKARKL
-953 AAEAARAAETAAE
+953 AAEAAAQAS
-966 DAPSADRTIT
+966 PSPSTDKSH
-976 R
+976 